1 MLNCVFKRL
10 PPNHNIKLPDKLF
23 KSVFIGLFVNQIVK
37 GNEVQADMTRDKY
50 QVKALLLCWRLVTFQ
65 HYLITAP
72 TEYN

>member
-10 PPNHNIKLPDKLF
+10 PPNHNIKLSEKLF
-23 KSVFIGLFVNQIVK
+23 KSVFIGLFMNQIVK

>member
-23 KSVFIGLFVNQIVK
+23 KCVFIGLFVNQIVK
-37 GNEVQADMTRDKY
+37 GNEVQADKTRNKY
-50 QVKALLLCWRLVTFQ
+50 QVKALLLCWRLTFK
-65 HYLITAP
+65 HYSITAP